1 MGFTREQVDEIAAKI
16 KAMPKV
22 EPPPR
27 DLTKQEV
34 IKALSKEI
42 KSLRTKGYTMEQIT
56 MSLKGFGLDISTP
69 TLRSYLQNSKRKP
82 KKILGQVNN
91 SDNGNNLPSTSST
104 KESDDLKVDRLEKKS
119 TGTFTPKPDRSKI

>member
-1 MGFTREQVDEIAAKI
+1 MGFTREQVEEIAAQI

-22 EPPPR
+22 EPPPK

-34 IKALSKEI
+34 VKALSKEI
-42 KSLRTKGYTMEQIT
+42 KSLRTKGYTMEQIA

-82 KKILGQVNN
+82 KKTVDKKNN
-91 SDNGNNLPSTSST
+91 SHNNDDDSSTSSIEE
-104 KESDDLKVDRLEKKS
+104 KSGSKVDDLEKKS
-119 TGTFTPKPDRSKI
+119 TGSFKPKADRGKI